1 MNNKKYVIHTLPIS
15 VNPKLYQKNTKK
27 IPKLYKNYTKN
38 NIKKYISYY
47 IYGKLRLSKMW
58 VLYKS

>member
-1 MNNKKYVIHTLPIS
+1 MNNKKYVIHTLPVS

-47 IYGKLRLSKMW
+47 IYGKL
-58 VLYKS
+58 